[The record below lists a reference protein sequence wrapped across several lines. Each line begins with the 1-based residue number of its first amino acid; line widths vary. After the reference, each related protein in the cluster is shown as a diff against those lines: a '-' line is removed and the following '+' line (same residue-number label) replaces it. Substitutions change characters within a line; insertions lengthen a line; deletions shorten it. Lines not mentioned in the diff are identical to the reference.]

1 MTQIHVKSNVTSI
14 KKEILHRYF
23 LNVLDQTDMDQLQN
37 NILLPEAVTYDSLI
51 HKPKTPDYISTVL
64 LFSIKL

>member
-14 KKEILHRYF
+14 KKEILHQYF

-51 HKPKTPDYISTVL
+51 HKTKSPDYVST
-64 LFSIKL
+64 FFPFFN